1 MRTTLW
7 SLGAVT
13 AAVIIGACSGSESV
27 SPTPFTDLQG
37 GGGTHSGDTAVVS
50 GPSKPPE
57 VPPVVASFALSGTVF
72 GHEAGLDTTQV
83 SAVPD
88 AQLTLVK
95 IAGVNGDTLVP
106 SVTIKSTT
114 TDARGTYRL
123 ENLAPAYYR
132 IDVAA
137 PAGSPF
143 ANGVSGIGPARQT
156 EITLNISLA
165 RKP

>member
-1 MRTTLW
+1 MRTTHW
-7 SLGAVT
+7 SLSIVT
-13 AAVIIGACSGSESV
+13 IAMVIGACSGSESL
-27 SPTPFTDLQG
+27 SPAPSTDLE
-37 GGGTHSGDTAVVS
+37 GGGTHRNDTAVVT
-50 GPSKPPE
+50 GPSTPPQL
-57 VPPVVASFALSGTVF
+57 PPVVASFSLSGIVY
-72 GHEAGLDTTQV
+72 GHEAGLDTTQMTT
-83 SAVPD
+83 VPN

-106 SVTIKSTT
+106 SVTVTSTS
-114 TDARGTYRL
+114 TDANGAYRV

-137 PAGSPF
+137 PAGSPY
-143 ANGVSGIGPARQT
+143 ANGGSGIGPARQT